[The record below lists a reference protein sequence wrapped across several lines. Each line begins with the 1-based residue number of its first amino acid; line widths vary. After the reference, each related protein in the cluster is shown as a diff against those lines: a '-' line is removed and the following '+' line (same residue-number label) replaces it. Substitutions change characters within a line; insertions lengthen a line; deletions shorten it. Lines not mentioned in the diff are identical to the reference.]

1 MDSISV
7 ENSAYVLE
15 SGSRDAKNLFFM
27 RNKIPIEHF
36 QDAEREVEVCVL
48 YLQITAPLPIFHVQ
62 SSPVEKLYHNLAA
75 CDDFILR

>member
-1 MDSISV
+1 MVGFSRTYQLDSISV

-36 QDAEREVEVCVL
+36 QD
-48 YLQITAPLPIFHVQ
+48 LQK
-62 SSPVEKLYHNLAA
+62 EK
-75 CDDFILR
+75 